1 VPELRQLAVY
11 DWYGQSSEAIDDA
24 VNTAVAYVTS
34 TPGATEADGLEMLSK
49 LLSAPHGGG
58 PNTPEGKARSAK
70 NSFRHGLAVANFKS
84 FKLLLGEDARE
95 YAELCA
101 ELRGQFRP
109 RTTTENHKIDD
120 MAQAWWLQ
128 RRARNLQTSA
138 LEEGNEKGFALYLR
152 YETTQR
158 RSYQMA
164 YKDFQDMQKA
174 RLSLQSSPDT
184 TPIDEVGS
192 FQSERQY
199 ATQSEP
205 APVAPEAPDHPV
217 TA

>member
-1 VPELRQLAVY
+1 MTHRSH
-11 DWYGQSSEAIDDA
+11 DWYGQSSQSIDDA

-34 TPGATEADGLEMLSK
+34 TPGATEADGLDMLSK
-49 LLSAPHGGG
+49 LLSAPYGGG

-70 NSFRHGLAVANFKS
+70 NSFRHGLAAASFKS
-84 FKLLLGEDARE
+84 FKLLPGEDARE

-101 ELRGQFRP
+101 DLRTQFRP
-109 RTTTENHKIDD
+109 RTPAENHKIDD

-128 RRARNLQTSA
+128 RRSRNLQTSA
-138 LEEGNEKGFALYLR
+138 LEQGDEKGFALYLR

-174 RLSLQSSPDT
+174 RLLQQSPPDT
-184 TPIDEVGS
+184 APIVEPG
-192 FQSERQY
+192 FFHSEPQY
-199 ATQSEP
+199 ATPS
-205 APVAPEAPDHPV
+205 APVPAAPEAPDLP
-217 TA
+217 AAA